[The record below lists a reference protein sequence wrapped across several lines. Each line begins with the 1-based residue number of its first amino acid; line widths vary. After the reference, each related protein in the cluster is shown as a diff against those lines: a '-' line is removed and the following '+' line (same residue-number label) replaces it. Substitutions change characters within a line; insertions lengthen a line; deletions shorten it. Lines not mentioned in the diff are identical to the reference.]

1 MSAGPLH
8 FSVVYSLYSKPT
20 IANGEN
26 SAEIPGKV
34 CGRECVSL
42 FCVPSQLSLITQ
54 LVGVIVKGGTCA
66 RTTLFIFFF
75 FFLQFNFLIEIFFF
89 FFFFS
94 GRMERRETNRALV
107 VTIGQQLQ
115 VPPLTLYNTCVS
127 T

>member
-1 MSAGPLH
+1 
-8 FSVVYSLYSKPT
+8 
-20 IANGEN
+20 
-26 SAEIPGKV
+26 
-34 CGRECVSL
+34 
-42 FCVPSQLSLITQ
+42 VPSQLSLIIQ
-54 LVGVIVKGGTCA
+54 LVGVIIVKGVTCA

-115 VPPLTLYNTCVS
+115 VRPLTLYNTCVS